1 MQTTSPPRSWENPKL
16 CKESVSRKTFSFSE
30 SEKCPKD
37 PAYLRNREKRDVR
50 KWQPSPVFLPG
61 ESHGWRSL
69 AGYSPLG
76 SKESD
81 MTERLHFHFLAS
93 KEKT

>member
-37 PAYLRNREKRDVR
+37 PAYLEKQGKKGCKKMATQSSILAWRIP
-50 KWQPSPVFLPG
+50 WMEEPG
-61 ESHGWRSL
+61 
-69 AGYSPLG
+69 
-76 SKESD
+76 
-81 MTERLHFHFLAS
+81 RLQS
-93 KEKT
+93 IG